1 MGTLTKR
8 PDIQKKDFGCCPDRH
23 SPPAT
28 FRFAGGPIVLAY
40 AAMLDELYQEIILD
54 HYRRPRNRGHVPS
67 ADWRARD
74 SNPLCGDEIEVSG
87 RLADGRLVEVKFDGH
102 GCSIC
107 LASASI
113 MTQKLLGKTPAEA
126 VAFIE
131 NFQRMMRGEIPFGGR
146 ELGDLKA
153 LEGVL
158 KFPVRVKCATLPWHT
173 ARRGL
178 TDAPVR

>member
-1 MGTLTKR
+1 MGEKLIRR
-8 PDIQKKDFGCCPDRH
+8 PRGKVNF
-23 SPPAT
+23 S
-28 FRFAGGPIVLAY
+28 FAGEGDVLAY

-54 HYRRPRNRGHVPS
+54 HYRRPRNRGQAQP
-67 ADWRARD
+67 ADVRAKD
-74 SNPLCGDEIEVSG
+74 SNPLCGDEIEITC
-87 RLADGRLVEVKFDGH
+87 RFADGKLAEVKFDGH

-113 MTQKLLGKTPAEA
+113 MTQKLVGKTAAEA

-131 NFQRMMRGEIPFGGR
+131 NFQQMMRGDIAFGGR

-178 TDAPVR
+178 TDASVR